1 MKIIN
6 LIRADFMKM
15 RRTSFYWIH
24 IIMPIVGILIF
35 LEYYSSS
42 VWAPE
47 SKVLVYFEAISIVF
61 PFLIGIVCS
70 MAIEQEF
77 MAGRFKEI
85 LSTEWGKRKSI
96 LSKAIMLISM
106 GLFSLILAIGGFLV
120 GFQFVLK
127 QNVLPLSFFI
137 YSILFIFASQIF
149 LYLFHIWL
157 SLFFGKGASIGMGIF
172 ESLSAAL
179 LLTGLGEGIW
189 YFIPCEWAARFCD
202 YFVANWIGSIG
213 MISII
218 SEVKIGVI
226 SSIVITILFGIFLGI
241 RINFFEGREEK

>member
-1 MKIIN
+1 MKIFD
-6 LIRADFMKM
+6 LIKADFMKM

-24 IIMPIVGILIF
+24 ISMPIIGILIF
-35 LEYYSSS
+35 LGYYSFS
-42 VWAPE
+42 VWSAE
-47 SKVLVYFEAISIVF
+47 SKVLAYLEVISISF

-70 MAIEQEF
+70 MVVEQEF

-85 LSTEWGKRKSI
+85 LSTEWGKRKNI
-96 LSKAIMLISM
+96 LSKIIMLLLM
-106 GLFSLILAIGGFLV
+106 ALFSLILAICGFLV
-120 GFQFVLK
+120 GFQFILK

-157 SLFFGKGASIGMGIF
+157 SLFLGKGASITMGIF

-189 YFIPCEWAARFCD
+189 YFIPCVWAARFCD
-202 YFVANWIGSIG
+202 YFVANWSGSIG

-226 SSIVITILFGIFLGI
+226 SSIVITILFGIYLGI
-241 RINFFEGREEK
+241 RINFFEGREER

>member
-1 MKIIN
+1 MKIIS
-6 LIRADFMKM
+6 LIRADFIKM

-24 IIMPIVGILIF
+24 IIMPIIGILIF
-35 LEYYSSS
+35 LWYYSYSLWS
-42 VWAPE
+42 AE
-47 SKVLVYFEAISIVF
+47 SKVLAYFEVISISF
-61 PFLIGIVCS
+61 PFLIGILCS
-70 MAIEQEF
+70 MVVEQEF

-85 LSTEWGKRKSI
+85 LSTEWRKRKNI
-96 LSKAIMLISM
+96 LSKIIMLLLM

-120 GFQFVLK
+120 GFQFILK
-127 QNVLPLSFFI
+127 QNVLPLSFFV
-137 YSILFIFASQIF
+137 YSTLFIFVSQIF

-157 SLFFGKGASIGMGIF
+157 SLFLGKGASIGMGIF

-189 YFIPCEWAARFCD
+189 YFIPCVWAARFCD

-226 SSIVITILFGIFLGI
+226 SSIVITILFGIFLEI